1 MVNERKKLGDMKK
14 KAIIEYL
21 LVIITILL
29 MTSILLAFQVRNE
42 AWLPGADGPFHS
54 SRIYDAAQQIRYGNF
69 SYFQMNYGGS
79 QTGRIINAVYGPFF
93 TYFLGGILLLAG
105 TWFKFQILLDYLIFL
120 VGGIGMYTF
129 AKKAGASK
137 WASLLGMLL
146 FLITGYMGYWPIG
159 STFYSWGA
167 ALMPY
172 VLMQGLKMIQN
183 ESDQINWLSLGGL
196 MGLIGQIHLLSIIFS
211 TLILIPFFIYGWII
225 SKERKKLVFNLI
237 KAIVLFMLL
246 TANLWG
252 AFLVLYPT
260 NHMTPT
266 HSYLLDVA
274 TLHIGNTA
282 RTYMVSRLV
291 LYVIVLQLIYAL
303 WNRKKSRINTF
314 ITLEGC
320 GFLLITSP
328 FLPWKAMGNIFPFLS
343 STLQFPHRF
352 SALAYPLIFA
362 GVALSLTNLEKGKS
376 FEKAIGI
383 GGILLVIGAIGF
395 NLRNEVRVVK
405 QESLYFNQTSP
416 QLEKWSRAKDLAK
429 LIDNLPILNSE
440 YLPMY
445 KKIDALQIS
454 QLVNDDIYHN
464 KTTYHKKVLSNGR
477 LELNWQAKKSNTEQ
491 LLPIFI
497 YSQSHLVVNGKI
509 NQIKRFNQIGMPYVK
524 NKIGNNIAILSF
536 QTPIWFN
543 FLLII
548 SILSWIGIII
558 LLIFKKAKKLL

>member
-1 MVNERKKLGDMKK
+1 MKK

-260 NHMTPT
+260 NHMAPT

-429 LIDNLPILNSE
+429 LIDNVPILNSE
-440 YLPMY
+440 YLPMH

-454 QLVNDDIYHN
+454 QLVDNDIYHN
-464 KTTYHKKVLSNGR
+464 KTTYRKKVLSNGR
-477 LELNWQAKKSNTEQ
+477 LELNWQAKNNYKEQ

-509 NQIKRFNQIGMPYVK
+509 NQIKKFNEIGMPYVK
-524 NKIGNNIAILSF
+524 NKIGHNTAILSF